1 MARVSNI
8 DDDLLERAERAAG
21 HNGDAY
27 AINKALKV
35 FLEEHQKNVEAFLA
49 LKGTVE
55 FDEDWSPRKARGK
68 QEDGTWN
75 G

>member
-21 HNGDAY
+21 HNGEAY

-35 FLEEHQKNVEAFLA
+35 FLEEHQKGVAEAVAAF
-49 LKGTVE
+49 GTVK
-55 FDEDWSPRKARGK
+55 FDDDWSPRKARGK
-68 QEDGTWN
+68 QDDGTWN
-75 G
+75 A